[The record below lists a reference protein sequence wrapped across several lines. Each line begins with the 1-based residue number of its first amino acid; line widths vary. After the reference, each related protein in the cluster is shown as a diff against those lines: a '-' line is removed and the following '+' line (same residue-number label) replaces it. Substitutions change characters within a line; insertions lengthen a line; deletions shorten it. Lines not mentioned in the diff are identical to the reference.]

1 MVQAARGH
9 QNQMVN
15 KITWQRAGGV
25 TEPGRY
31 MFTFGWLTVT
41 SDDLKIWKQFP
52 DAAFTLVEVPRRVA
66 DGDNAEEVHVE
77 EFHLGTFDLQPPR
90 GLDH

>member
-1 MVQAARGH
+1 
-9 QNQMVN
+9 MVN

-41 SDDLKIWKQFP
+41 PDDLAIWKQFP
-52 DAAFTLVEVPRRVA
+52 DASFTLVELPA
-66 DGDNAEEVHVE
+66 QAEATSEAGETGGE
-77 EFHLGTFDLQPPR
+77 EFHLGAFELPLPR
-90 GLDH
+90 HYES

>member
-1 MVQAARGH
+1 
-9 QNQMVN
+9 MVN

-41 SDDLKIWKQFP
+41 SDDPKIWNQFP
-52 DAAFTLVEVPRRVA
+52 DAAFTLVEVPA
-66 DGDNAEEVHVE
+66 HGEHAEEADEVHAE
-77 EFHLGTFDLQPPR
+77 EFHLGTFDLPTYS
-90 GLDH
+90 